1 MLIAQNTVYAGLYCG
16 IVLALA
22 AAIFSQRN
30 LK

>member
-1 MLIAQNTVYAGLYCG
+1 MLIAQNTLYAAIYCAM
-16 IVLALA
+16 VLAVA